1 MLVLPNVLVSGALM
15 GCVYSL
21 LALGLTVIFG
31 VVDIVN
37 FAHGEYLMVGM
48 YVGYLVGTYLADPL
62 IGAIFAAIAGGSLG
76 FISYAVLIRRLLR
89 GPAIAQLFGTFGLML
104 FLRYGALALF
114 GPANRALSGGILV
127 GRHLFAGGIFLDVA
141 KLAAAVGSVFLFGV
155 VYIFVQK
162 TKVGIA
168 LRATAV
174 NKQAAHYMGIDTDK
188 MNALAWA
195 IGGATAGVAGALLS
209 QFFYVSPVAGMVFGV
224 ITFATVAL
232 GGFGS
237 IPGAFIAGVI
247 VGLVQMLAAQ
257 YANPELK
264 LAFIYTLYFVVVSL
278 RPQGL
283 LGRKVS

>member
-1 MLVLPNVLVSGALM
+1 M

-21 LALGLTVIFG
+21 LALGLTIIFG
-31 VVDIVN
+31 VADIVN
-37 FAHGEYLMVGM
+37 FAHGEYLMIGM
-48 YVGYLVGTYLADPL
+48 YVGYLTGTYLADPL
-62 IGAIFAAIAGGSLG
+62 MGVVFAAVIGALVGFSSYIFL
-76 FISYAVLIRRLLR
+76 VHRLLR

-104 FLRYGALALF
+104 ALRYGALALF
-114 GPANRALSGGILV
+114 GPSNRALGLGLLV
-127 GRHLFAGGIFLDVA
+127 GKRMFIGGIFLDLA
-141 KLAAAVGSVFLFGV
+141 KLAAAVGSVLLFGL
-155 VYIFVQK
+155 VYVFVQR
-162 TKVGIA
+162 TKLGTA

-174 NKQAAHYMGIDTDK
+174 NKEAAHYMGIDTK
-188 MNALAWA
+188 QMNALAWT

-209 QFFYVSPVAGMVFGV
+209 HFFYVSPVVGMVFGV

-247 VGLVQMLAAQ
+247 VGLIQMLAAQ

-264 LAFIYTLYFVVVSL
+264 LAFIYALYFVVVSL

-283 LGRKVS
+283 LGRKAT